1 MNEEEIEEAEEGEEK
16 GFENPYEQ
24 MKNLQSQLKD
34 HFNRSLEMSEE
45 EKELDTK
52 QQLKKLNSYEKI
64 LPNFDPVAVVEF
76 AEKRGFGSD
85 WVGAYSQLRGKPLDT
100 AEIRSLVKVRLNE

>member
-24 MKNLQSQLKD
+24 MKNLQAQLKD
-34 HFNRSLEMSEE
+34 HFNKSQEVSEE

-52 QQLKKLNSYEKI
+52 LQLEKLNSYEKA

-85 WVGAYSQLRGKPLDT
+85 WVGAYSQLRGKPLDST
-100 AEIRSLVKVRLNE
+100 ELRALIKVKLNQ